1 MGDGIL
7 ARINGAAPLLAAG
20 ASIEDFNT
28 IELAYAPPFSAAID
42 SVNAAAYVAEN
53 LCDNRLRKIDMK
65 EYFHFM
71 EDMASQPDWIMLD
84 VRHQKQAAPY
94 VEKFGS
100 HVWLSLPYD
109 EIRDR
114 FRELPKD
121 RTMII
126 ICNAG
131 SRSYEIQ
138 RFLDHQGYRNT
149 LVLGGGIN
157 VVRRMSVNWLPQ

>member
-1 MGDGIL
+1 MYGIRSRR
-7 ARINGAAPLLAAG
+7 A
-20 ASIEDFNT
+20 
-28 IELAYAPPFSAAID
+28 
-42 SVNAAAYVAEN
+42 
-53 LCDNRLRKIDMK
+53 
-65 EYFHFM
+65 H
-71 EDMASQPDWIMLD
+71 
-84 VRHQKQAAPY
+84 

-100 HVWLSLPYD
+100 HQWLSLPYD

-114 FRELPKD
+114 FNELPKD